1 MGTEG
6 EGRENCSRNKTPK
19 DTLEDT
25 LEDTTSMNARRLTGI
40 WVTKP
45 LTEEDI
51 PQLREQWFQKDSD
64 ILGGAPPE
72 LLPLWEVNHRIP
84 LIDKGKRYTYHLP
97 RCPDSL
103 QQQLS
108 DKI

>member
-1 MGTEG
+1 M
-6 EGRENCSRNKTPK
+6 
-19 DTLEDT
+19 
-25 LEDTTSMNARRLTGI
+25 MNVRRLAGI
-40 WVTKP
+40 RATKP

-51 PQLREQWFQKDSD
+51 PRLREQWFHKYSD
-64 ILGGAPPE
+64 ILGGALPE
-72 LLPLWEVNHRIP
+72 LLPLREVNHRIP
-84 LIDKGKRYTYHLP
+84 LIDEGKRYTYHLP